1 MQSASITSL
10 RLRRGASNVV
20 AMRRDGSLAQDLNIA
35 CWMSSSNPHGE
46 YRGSRDGFAVVTPT
60 TVLWAGTNDWI
71 VRDEDGTFYPCGGLE
86 ARLLQTDPH
95 SQGA

>member
-10 RLRRGASNVV
+10 RLRLGSSYVV

-35 CWMSSSNPHGE
+35 CWMSRSNPHGE

-71 VRDEDGTFYPCGGLE
+71 VRDEDGTFYPCSGLE

>member
-35 CWMSSSNPHGE
+35 CWMSRSTPHGE

-60 TVLWAGTNDWI
+60 AVLWAGTNDWI
-71 VRDEDGTFYPCGGLE
+71 VRDEDGTFYPCSGLE